1 MLKKIFY
8 ITLILSIFSTYRP
21 IMYGQSAE
29 PTSWQLKVYKKAK
42 KSYESTSYTRC
53 KVLLEPQLVSPFLT
67 KLTPYA
73 WFYYAL
79 ASYKEGSL
87 NQAATSFKK
96 ITQFCPYWPQKEEA
110 LYWLAQ
116 IHFEQQD
123 YLGAFYHLQSL
134 QDAKL
139 FKDSIRLKRHFLS
152 QPESAAWLDTLY
164 SLYPSDATVASAW
177 MHQQK
182 WLPFIVQDVEAV
194 QQVARQF
201 GYMDALIDPLQDLPS
216 AKKEVYHVAVL
227 LPFFLHEVDKHHT
240 DIFMLDLYRGLQ
252 AAVTK
257 LCQQGIYVV
266 LHPYDTQKSL
276 AITET
281 LLAQPAM
288 KAMDLIIGPLCDD
301 VLPLVAAF
309 AKENQISLFN
319 PLSINTSVV
328 SNNPFVYLLRP
339 SLETQ
344 ARKAAYFIQQNDDLS
359 QARIGIIY
367 GGTVEDSLKAHLY
380 KQYIERLSPKGIDLM
395 LELDEENAR
404 RFLNRFRKGMLQ
416 TEGTEGEKEI
426 LDRLTH
432 IYIASQDE
440 LVVADVLNTLQI
452 RKLFPTILADEGCIK
467 KDLLTVDQL
476 QQHRLFFI
484 APDYVDYQKEGVHNF
499 RKDFYDQFGLY
510 PSHYAMIGY
519 DMMFFLGK
527 MLFEYGVHFTK
538 YRHTALFPGQIFG
551 GYLYGLY
558 YDNQHVPII
567 QFKDAGYVVC
577 NMPNPS

>member
-1 MLKKIFY
+1 MLRKIFY
-8 ITLILSIFSTYRP
+8 ITLILSVFSIYKP
-21 IMYGQSAE
+21 VVYGQSAE
-29 PTSWQLKVYKKAK
+29 PTSQQLKVYKKAK
-42 KSYESTSYTRC
+42 KSYESANYMRC
-53 KVLLEPQLVSPFLT
+53 KALLESQLASPLLT
-67 KLTPYA
+67 SLTPYA

-87 NQAATSFKK
+87 SLAATNFKK
-96 ITQFCPYWPQKEEA
+96 IIQFYPHWPQKGEA

-123 YLGAFYHLQSL
+123 YLGALSHLQSL
-134 QDAKL
+134 QGTKL
-139 FKDSIRLKRHFLS
+139 FKDSICLKNHFLS

-177 MHQQK
+177 LRQQK
-182 WLPFIVQDVEAV
+182 QLSFIAQDVEGM
-194 QQVARQF
+194 QQVAQQF
-201 GYMDALIDPLQDLPS
+201 GYTDALVDPLQDLIS
-216 AKKEVYHVAVL
+216 VKKGIYHVAVL
-227 LPFFLHEVDKHHT
+227 LPFFLHEANEHHT
-240 DIFMLDLYRGLQ
+240 SIFMLDLYRGLQ
-252 AAVTK
+252 VAVAR
-257 LCQQGIYVV
+257 LCQQGIYIV
-266 LHPYDTQKSL
+266 LHPYDTQKSV

-288 KAMDLIIGPLCDD
+288 KAMDLIIGLLCADI
-301 VLPLVAAF
+301 LPLVAAF
-309 AKENQISLFN
+309 AKENQINLFN
-319 PLSINTSVV
+319 LLSINTSVIG
-328 SNNPFVYLLRP
+328 NNPFVYLLRP

-367 GGTVEDSLKAHLY
+367 GDTPEDSLRAHLY
-380 KQYIERLSPKGIDLM
+380 KQYIERLSPKKIDLM
-395 LELDEENAR
+395 LELDEKNAK

-416 TEGTEGEKEI
+416 TEGVGGKEI
-426 LDRLTH
+426 LDKLTH

-440 LVVADVLNTLQI
+440 LVMADVLSILQI
-452 RKLFPTILADEGCIK
+452 RKLSPTILADEGCIK

-484 APDYVDYQKEGVHNF
+484 APDYVDYQKEGIHNF

-510 PSHYAMIGY
+510 PSHYAMAGY

-538 YRHTALFPGQIFG
+538 YRHTTLFPSQIFS
-551 GYLYGLY
+551 GYLYGLH

-567 QFKDAGYVVC
+567 QFKDARYVIC